1 MKRRIPRPRTLLVA
15 VLAASMAA
23 TTACNSTGSSQSGST
38 DSLEVL
44 SWWTSTSERPALD
57 HLIDSY
63 DQKYPGIDVTDSTVA
78 GGAGS
83 NAQVV
88 LASRLAAGDPPD
100 IWQTLSGGNV
110 DAWVRAGDVADVSSV
125 YTDEVKDALPDS
137 VLDAMTVKGHQYGVP
152 TSAHRANVLMYNADV
167 LAEAGVQAPG
177 DDYTLTQFLTDVDTV
192 ESSGTTALCLG
203 AKDSFT
209 TATLFESL
217 LLAHVGQSGW
227 TSIADDRFDWNGSE
241 VRDALADFSTL
252 LDAAARDSSSETW
265 DEAATSLAKGEC
277 AFEAMND
284 SAYAE
289 LQSTDPDQAASV
301 HAMAFP
307 STQDTYLAVIDT
319 FVQSK
324 SSANATNATDFQ
336 SVLLDPE
343 VQTEFSARKGSI
355 PVRLDADVSGLD
367 EYQQRSV
374 ADFRKLPILQSISYG
389 ELVSPAFQQG
399 FYDAVN
405 SFVTGRDA
413 STFAQVLAERVAEGQ
428 AVPSR

>member
-15 VLAASMAA
+15 LLAASMMAA
-23 TTACNSTGSSQSGST
+23 GACNSTASSQSGTT

-44 SWWTSTSERPALD
+44 SWWTSSSEKPALD

-63 DQKYPGIDVTDSTVA
+63 DEKFPGIDVTDSTVA

-100 IWQTLSGGNV
+100 VWQTLSGGNI
-110 DAWVRAGDVADVSSV
+110 DAWVRAGDVADISSL
-125 YTDEVKDALPDS
+125 YTDEVTDALPDS
-137 VLDAMTVKGHQYGVP
+137 VLASMTVKGHQYGVP

-167 LAEAGVQAPG
+167 FAKVGLTEPG
-177 DDYTLTQFLTDVDTV
+177 DDYTLTQFLSDVSTLRA
-192 ESSGTTALCLG
+192 SGTTPLCLG

-227 TSIADDRFDWNGSE
+227 TSIADDRFDWNGSD
-241 VRDALADFSTL
+241 VQDALADFSTL
-252 LDAAARDSSSETW
+252 LDAAAPDASSETW

-307 STQDTYLAVIDT
+307 STQDVYLAVIDT
-319 FVQSK
+319 FVQSA

-336 SVLLDPE
+336 SVLIDPQ

-355 PVRLDADVSGLD
+355 PVRLDADVSGLN

-374 ADFRKLPILQSISYG
+374 ADFRKLPILRSIAYG

-405 SFVTGRDA
+405 SYVTGRDVA
-413 STFAQVLAERVAEGQ
+413 TFAQVLAQRVAEGQ
-428 AVPSR
+428 AVPAR